1 MIEPTTR
8 SELEARVARK
18 LQRRILPFVML
29 LYFVSFLDRVNVGFA
44 AFSMNKAIGL
54 TSSMFGFG
62 SGIFFAG
69 YIIFQVP
76 ANLIML
82 RVGARVWI
90 GRVVIAWGLVSV
102 ASAFVIGPHS
112 FYALRFLL
120 GLAESGFF
128 PGTILY
134 LSLWFPARE
143 RAQAIA
149 VFMAAAPL
157 STAIGS
163 PISGALMEL
172 PKFLGLMNWQWLYII
187 EAVPAIVL
195 GFLTFMVLTDKPE
208 EATWLDA
215 DERTWLLATLETE
228 RAESRRHAAKND
240 TKAGSVW
247 TALRDPRV
255 LALALAYSGTS
266 AGLYALGFWAPLI
279 LKQFGYSAMTIGWLN
294 SAPSF
299 VAVAVMVAW
308 ARHSDKTLE
317 RTWHVAIPCLA
328 ACAGFV
334 WAGDA
339 QTALGIILALMIVN
353 IGVNANKGPVWAMPS
368 MFLTGASAAAGI
380 ALINSMGNMGGFV
393 GPVLIGWL
401 KDKWGSYAAGL
412 DVVGGMC
419 ALSAIVIVA
428 LSWQAARTA
437 PVPEA

>member
-1 MIEPTTR
+1 
-8 SELEARVARK
+8 
-18 LQRRILPFVML
+18 
-29 LYFVSFLDRVNVGFA
+29 
-44 AFSMNKAIGL
+44 
-54 TSSMFGFG
+54 
-62 SGIFFAG
+62 
-69 YIIFQVP
+69 
-76 ANLIML
+76 
-82 RVGARVWI
+82 
-90 GRVVIAWGLVSV
+90 
-102 ASAFVIGPHS
+102 
-112 FYALRFLL
+112 
-120 GLAESGFF
+120 
-128 PGTILY
+128 
-134 LSLWFPARE
+134 
-143 RAQAIA
+143 
-149 VFMAAAPL
+149 
-157 STAIGS
+157 
-163 PISGALMEL
+163 MEL

-215 DERTWLLATLETE
+215 EERTWLLATLETE
-228 RAESRRHAAKND
+228 RAESGRHEPKSA
-240 TKAGSVW
+240 KAGSVW

-339 QTALGIILALMIVN
+339 QTALGVILALMIVN

-437 PVPEA
+437 PVPGP